1 MSIIFSRQCEYALQ
15 AVLYLALKPQG
26 EMTSMKE
33 LAKRL
38 EIPYHFVA
46 KILQDLTHKGLLAS
60 HKGPGGGFTLAM
72 PAKEITL
79 FHIIEA
85 IDGVNLMNGCLM
97 GFPECSSTNPCA
109 LHEHWAQI
117 RDTLYSMLVGRNI
130 GDMANRT
137 EKPQY
142 RFQREASM

>member
-15 AVLYLALKPQG
+15 AVLYLALKPEG
-26 EMTSMKE
+26 ETTSMKE

-46 KILQDLTHKGLLAS
+46 KILQDLTHKGLLSS
-60 HKGPGGGFTLAM
+60 HKGPGGGFSLGM

-85 IDGVNLMNGCLM
+85 IDGVNLMNGCLL

-109 LHEHWAQI
+109 LHHRWAEI
-117 RDTLYSMLVGRNI
+117 RDVLYSMLVTKNI
-130 GDMANRT
+130 AEMASKT

-142 RFQREASM
+142 RSQRSG